1 MTFCGR
7 LFPRTTTQERPPPSR
22 SRYRPIFA
30 GGRETVCAH
39 QRDAD
44 GCKATSRSRKRKE
57 NDGLSGHDG
66 LLHGWFLDDIYCST
80 DDFGRAHRRWITPL
94 GRQAPIITWDL
105 GGGASERGNAIR
117 SNSQSAPPRKEPI
130 RVAAPREQHFR
141 RNLPRSLLDSWRSG
155 WSGVAVM
162 GTPHPI
168 KSALGS
174 LRSSENCRQCGTLGY
189 STVS

>member
-94 GRQAPIITWDL
+94 GRQAPVITWDL

-117 SNSQSAPPRKEPI
+117 SNSQSAPPRKALFGDFRGILSRAEI
-130 RVAAPREQHFR
+130 EFAEEEKDSGSEVVEGTEAARIG
-141 RNLPRSLLDSWRSG
+141 LDG
-155 WSGVAVM
+155 LDA
-162 GTPHPI
+162 
-168 KSALGS
+168 
-174 LRSSENCRQCGTLGY
+174 
-189 STVS
+189 